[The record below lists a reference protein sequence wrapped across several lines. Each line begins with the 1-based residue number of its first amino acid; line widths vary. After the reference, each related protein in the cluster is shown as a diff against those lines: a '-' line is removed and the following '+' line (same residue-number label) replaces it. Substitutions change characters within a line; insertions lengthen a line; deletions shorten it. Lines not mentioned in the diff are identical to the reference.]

1 MIGFLEDL
9 SVIGIFEDLGF
20 DKDLAAVLG
29 NVVGVIILATIFL
42 LAPIFTIWVERKVA
56 ARFQNR
62 IGPNRVGPYGILQ
75 SFPDVLKL
83 LGKEIILPRNVDR
96 IPFLLAPIIMV
107 ASVVMIVA
115 VVPLAPTII
124 GTDLSIGALYF
135 VSVSSLATIAVVM
148 AGWGSNNKYALLGA
162 FRTVAQLISYEI
174 PLVFTL
180 LIPVLLVGSMSMQT
194 IVEFQSHYWILLY
207 APTAAVIFLVSN
219 IAEIGRAPFDL
230 IEAESELIAGY
241 MIEYS
246 GMAFAMFYLAEFL
259 HAFLVAMLFS
269 VLFLGGWQGPLV
281 NELPVLGIVYL
292 SAKTFGVYFA
302 MLWVRMTLPRFRI
315 DHLMAFNWKFL
326 VPVSVFHLLVTAGIW
341 SAFPEPD
348 LSGSFVSRL
357 GAEFPRMFVS
367 LVSSVLIA
375 VVSLRLL
382 SQYATQERQRLN
394 QMTAMVEHKEYP
406 VATTGQGAQ
415 SNAIVVGS
423 GD

>member
-1 MIGFLEDL
+1 M
-9 SVIGIFEDLGF
+9 VGIFEDLGF

-29 NVVGVIILATIFL
+29 NVVGVVVLATIFL
-42 LAPIFTIWVERKVA
+42 LLPIFTIWVERKLA

-75 SFPDVLKL
+75 SFPDVVKL
-83 LGKEIILPRNVDR
+83 LGKELILPRNVDK
-96 IPFLLAPIIMV
+96 IPFLLSPILMV
-107 ASVVMIVA
+107 ASVILIVA

-135 VSVSSLATIAVVM
+135 VSVGSLSTIAVIM

-174 PLVFTL
+174 PLVFSL
-180 LIPVLLVGSMSMQT
+180 LVPILLVGSLSMQT
-194 IVEFQSHYWILLY
+194 IVQFQDTYWIIFY
-207 APTAAVIFLVSN
+207 VPTAALIFLISN
-219 IAEIGRAPFDL
+219 VAEIGRAPFDL

-246 GMAFAMFYLAEFL
+246 GMGFAMFYLAEFL
-259 HAFLVAMLFS
+259 HAFLVAVIFS
-269 VLFLGGWQGPLV
+269 VLFLGGWQGPFV
-281 NELPVLGIVYL
+281 QDVPVLGIFYL
-292 SAKTFGVYFA
+292 TVKSFTVYFL

-326 VPVSVFHLLVTAGIW
+326 VPLSVVHLLVTAGIW
-341 SAFPEPD
+341 SAYPAAD
-348 LSGSFVSRL
+348 LSGNWFARL
-357 GAEFPRMFVS
+357 GSEFPRMAIN
-367 LVSSVLIA
+367 LVASVLIA

-382 SQYATQERQRLN
+382 RQYAAQERERLN
-394 QMTAMVEHKEYP
+394 EVTAMIEHKQYP
-406 VATTGQGAQ
+406 LATTGQGAQ
-415 SNAIVVGS
+415 SSVIVVGPSS

>member
-1 MIGFLEDL
+1 M
-9 SVIGIFEDLGF
+9 VGIFEDLGF
-20 DKDLAAVLG
+20 EAGLAAVLG
-29 NVVGVIILATIFL
+29 NLVGVVVLATVFL
-42 LAPIFTIWVERKVA
+42 LLPIFTIWVERKVA

-75 SFPDVLKL
+75 SFPDVVKL
-83 LGKEIILPRNVDR
+83 LGKELILPRNVDK
-96 IPFLLAPIIMV
+96 IPYLLSPIIMV
-107 ASVVMIVA
+107 AAVVLIVA
-115 VVPLAPTII
+115 VIPLAPTII

-135 VSVSSLATIAVVM
+135 VSVGSLTTIAIVM

-174 PLVFTL
+174 PLVFSL
-180 LIPVLLVGSMSMQT
+180 LIPILLVGSLSMQT
-194 IVEFQSHYWILLY
+194 IVEFQDTYWIIFY
-207 APTAAVIFLVSN
+207 VPTAAVIFLVSN

-259 HAFLVAMLFS
+259 HAFLVAVIFS
-269 VLFLGGWQGPLV
+269 VLFLGGWQGPLAQDV
-281 NELPVLGIVYL
+281 PVLGIAYL
-292 SAKTFGVYFA
+292 TIKSFIVYFA

-326 VPVSVFHLLVTAGIW
+326 VPVSIVHVLVTAGIW
-341 SAFPEPD
+341 SALPEPD
-348 LSGSFVSRL
+348 LSGGWFARL
-357 GAEFPRMFVS
+357 GEEFPRMALN
-367 LVSSVLIA
+367 LVASVVIA

-382 SQYATQERQRLN
+382 RQYAEQERQRLSEV
-394 QMTAMVEHKEYP
+394 TAMVEHKQYP
-406 VATTGQGAQ
+406 LATTGQGAQ
-415 SNAIVVGS
+415 SNVIVVGTGS